1 MKIFLPYENIPL
13 NGNIFYRMKTLY
25 QMKLFLLNKNIF
37 FVSNENIFYRME
49 IYILSN
55 ENIFLSHKNIFIE

>member
-25 QMKLFLLNKNIF
+25 QMKIYFIEWKY
-37 FVSNENIFYRME
+37 IFYRMK
-49 IYILSN
+49 IYFYRIRIFLSN
-55 ENIFLSHKNIFIE
+55 ENNFY